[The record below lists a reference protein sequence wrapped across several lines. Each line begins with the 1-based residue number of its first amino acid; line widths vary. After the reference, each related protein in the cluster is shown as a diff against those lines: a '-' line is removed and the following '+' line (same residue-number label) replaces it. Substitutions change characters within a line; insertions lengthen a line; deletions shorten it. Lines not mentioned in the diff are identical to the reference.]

1 MNIGFEAIKD
11 MTIQE
16 VIELK
21 KEVQEWE
28 NKQLN

>member
-16 VIELK
+16 VIEIE
-21 KEVQEWE
+21 KEVKDDE
-28 NKQLN
+28 NKI